1 MRFLV
6 PRLGYALIDR
16 QHARLAAEVRVL
28 LIAVK
33 RGRPAR
39 SALGR
44 LIRDTRRHFASE
56 DRLMRLV
63 GYADEAGHRALHEGV
78 MSEML
83 RMRAMLAAGQQLHPR
98 HAEQIL
104 EWLLHHTAEADRN
117 LVARLARR

>member
-1 MRFLV
+1 MRFTV
-6 PRLGYALIDR
+6 PRLGHALIDR
-16 QHARLAAEVRVL
+16 QHARLAAAARDLHVL
-28 LIAVK
+28 VK

-39 SALGR
+39 AVLGG
-44 LIRDTRRHFASE
+44 LIRNTRRHFATE

-63 GYADEAGHRALHEGV
+63 GYADEAGHRALHQGV

-83 RMRAMLAAGQQLHPR
+83 RMRGLLEEGGSLHPR

-117 LVARLARR
+117 LVSRLARR

>member
-1 MRFLV
+1 MRIVV
-6 PRLGYALIDR
+6 PRLGHALIDR
-16 QHARLAAEVRVL
+16 QHARLAAEARVL
-28 LIAVK
+28 IAAVR

-39 SALGR
+39 AALGV

-63 GYADEAGHRALHEGV
+63 GYADEAGHRSLHEGV
-78 MSEML
+78 ITEML
-83 RMRAMLAAGQQLHPR
+83 RLRDQLAAGRPLHPR